1 MTSPP
6 SGLRSVR
13 GTPGNFID
21 ASMPRL
27 LPLIN
32 PGTAIFTLY
41 AGADSVAI
49 MRNSDIKRPRPA
61 PAQTLRRPAGSN
73 VPALASRHR
82 LREEFFRRQLD
93 AKQLLQPFD
102 HLPGLLY
109 FIKDAQCR
117 LMAMSREAAARVG
130 FQTEEEMI
138 GLTVHDYLPPDL
150 ADKYIADDQW
160 VMRQGKPLRNI
171 VEMWFNEQGV
181 RDWIITDKYPLRD
194 ACGKVVG
201 LIGTI
206 QAFEARRKMLASLG
220 PGGKAADFI
229 RDHLGEP
236 IMLSEIARHAGLSER
251 QLQRLF
257 RQVFG
262 MTMQQFI
269 IRSRI
274 QAAIHELTHSERTIV
289 EIAMMFGFSDQSAF
303 TNQFREVTGLP
314 PRIYRQRYVAK
325 LTS

>member
-1 MTSPP
+1 
-6 SGLRSVR
+6 VQ
-13 GTPGNFID
+13 
-21 ASMPRL
+21 
-27 LPLIN
+27 
-32 PGTAIFTLY
+32 TA
-41 AGADSVAI
+41 
-49 MRNSDIKRPRPA
+49 
-61 PAQTLRRPAGSN
+61 RRPAGPK
-73 VPALASRHR
+73 VAPLASRLH
-82 LREEFFRRQLD
+82 LRERFFSGQLD
-93 AKQLLQPFD
+93 AQQLLQPFD

-109 FIKDAQCR
+109 FVKDTQCR
-117 LMAMSREAAARVG
+117 LMAISRASAVRMG
-130 FQTEEEMI
+130 FNTEEEII

-160 VMRQGKPLRNI
+160 VMRHGKPLRNI

-194 ACGKVVG
+194 ERSKVVG

-220 PGGKAADFI
+220 PVGKAADFI

-236 IMLSEIARHAGLSER
+236 IMLSAIARHAGLSER

-274 QAAIHELTHSERTIV
+274 QAAIHELTHSQRSIA
-289 EIAMMFGFSDQSAF
+289 EIALMFGFSDQSAF
-303 TNQFREVTGLP
+303 TNQFRTVAGIP
-314 PRIYRQRYVAK
+314 PRLYRQRYVSK